1 MPNHVLTGETDFSL
15 VLGGPL
21 YQLYLRTKLARPPL
35 ELVWRRTVAIP
46 LICWIPPFLLALM
59 AGQAFG
65 TAGIPFLLSVG
76 VHTRFLVALPLL
88 VASEL
93 IVHDRMRAVARQF
106 LEREIIPVEDSV
118 RFAGIV
124 RSALRLRNSTSAEIA
139 ILLFAVGFS
148 CWAWRDITVIGPSSW
163 YAANTQPWHLTAAG
177 SWYAFLSLPVLRFIL
192 LRWYFRLFVWYRF
205 LWQVRSLPLQLNLF
219 HPDRAGGLGFL
230 SGSVLAFAP
239 VLVAQTVILAGFIG
253 DRIVHAGARLPS
265 FELEILTAI
274 VFLVAIV
281 LAPLSFF
288 VIRLEKAQQL
298 ARGQYGILASHYVN
312 DFHRKWIE
320 GHGERIE
327 PLLGTQDLQ
336 SLSDLGNAYGV
347 VNEMRLLPFG
357 TETVI
362 QLTIIVA
369 LPFLPL
375 LLTIAP
381 LHDVIHRLLRLA
393 F

>member
-1 MPNHVLTGETDFSL
+1 MANHVLTGETDFSL

-21 YQLYLRTKLARPPL
+21 YQLYLRAKLARPPL
-35 ELVWRRTVAIP
+35 ELVWRRAIAIS
-46 LICWIPPFLLALM
+46 LICWIPPFVLALL

-65 TAGIPFLLSVG
+65 TTGIPFLLSVG
-76 VHTRFLVALPLL
+76 IHARFLVALPLL
-88 VASEL
+88 VGSEL
-93 IVHDRMRAVARQF
+93 IVHERMRAVASQF
-106 LEREIIPVEDSV
+106 LDRGIIRMEDRA
-118 RFAGIV
+118 RFEGLV
-124 RSALRLRNSTSAEIA
+124 RSALSLRNSTSAEIA

-163 YAANTQPWHLTAAG
+163 YAASTRPRHLTAAG
-177 SWYAFLSLPVLRFIL
+177 IWYAFLSLPVLRFIL

-239 VLVAQTVILAGFIG
+239 ALFAQSVILAGFVA
-253 DRIVHAGARLPS
+253 DRIWHAGAHLS
-265 FELEILTAI
+265 GFELEILAAV
-274 VFLVAIV
+274 VFLVATV
-281 LAPLSFF
+281 LVPLGFF
-288 VIRLEKAQQL
+288 IIQLEKAQQL

-312 DFHRKWIE
+312 DFHRKWID
-320 GHGERIE
+320 GHSERAE
-327 PLLGTQDLQ
+327 PLLGTQDIQ
-336 SLSDLGNAYGV
+336 SLSDLGNAYNV
-347 VNEMRLLPFG
+347 VTEMRLLPFG
-357 TETVI
+357 KETVV

-381 LHDVIHRLLRLA
+381 LHDVIHRLIRLA